1 MKGIDF
7 MLKDIQNE
15 IIRLKKEKDI
25 CILAHSYQSEDILE
39 VADFSGDSYALSVKA
54 SKVPNKTLIMCGVR
68 FMAETA
74 KLLSPEKTVYL
85 ANPDAGC
92 PMAEQFTKEYIS
104 QLRENEY
111 KDYAVVAYINTT
123 TELKTVCDV
132 CVTSS
137 SAVKIVNNMPEKNI
151 LFIPDCNLGSYVAE
165 KCTDKNIKLLN
176 GGCPVHAA
184 ITKEE
189 AMEAKKKHPDAL
201 LLIHP
206 ECKQEVTALADYAG
220 STADIMNFA
229 KESDAKEFIIGT
241 ENSIVQHL
249 QIMCPDKKFYA
260 MSKALICNDMKLTTI
275 MDVYNTVKGD
285 GGEEITMSD
294 DTIEKAVKCINKM
307 IELG

>member
-1 MKGIDF
+1 

-39 VADFSGDSYALSVKA
+39 VADFTGDSYALSVKA
-54 SKVPNKTLIMCGVR
+54 AKAPNKTLVMCGVR

-85 ANPDAGC
+85 ANPGAGC
-92 PMAEQFTKEYIS
+92 PMAEQFSKEYIQ
-104 QLRENEY
+104 QLRDTQY
-111 KDYAVVAYINTT
+111 KDHAVVAYINTT
-123 TELKTVCDV
+123 TDLKTVCDV

-137 SAVKIVNNMPEKNI
+137 SAVKIVKKLPEKDI
-151 LFIPDCNLGSYVAE
+151 LFIPDCNLGSFVAE
-165 KCTDKNIKLLN
+165 QCPEKNIKLLN

-189 AMEAKKKHPDAL
+189 AMEAKRMHPNAL
-201 LLIHP
+201 LLVHP
-206 ECKQEVTALADYAG
+206 ECKKEVTALADFAG

-229 KESDAKEFIIGT
+229 KMSDAEEFIIGT
-241 ENSIVQHL
+241 ENSIIQHL
-249 QIMCPDKKFYA
+249 QIMLPDKKFYA

-275 MDVYNTVKGD
+275 MDVYNTVNGK
-285 GGEEITMSD
+285 GGEEIILSD
-294 DTIEKAVKCINKM
+294 ETIEKAVKCINKM

>member
-1 MKGIDF
+1 
-7 MLKDIQNE
+7 MLKDIQQE

-54 SKVPNKTLIMCGVR
+54 SKVANKTLIMCGVR

-85 ANPDAGC
+85 ANADAGC
-92 PMAEQFTKEYIS
+92 PMAEQFSKEYI
-104 QLRENEY
+104 QKLRDEEY

-123 TELKTVCDV
+123 TDLKTVCDV

-137 SAVKIVNNMPEKNI
+137 SAVKIVNNMPEKDI
-151 LFIPDCNLGSYVAE
+151 LFIPDCNLGAFVQENCPE
-165 KCTDKNIKLLN
+165 KNVKLLN

-189 AMEAKKKHPDAL
+189 ALAAKEKHPDAL
-201 LLIHP
+201 LLVHP
-206 ECKQEVTALADYAG
+206 ECKKEVTALADFAG

-260 MSKALICNDMKLTTI
+260 MSKNLICNDMKLTTI
-275 MDVYNTVKGD
+275 MDVYNTVAGS
-285 GGEEITMSD
+285 GGEEIILSD

>member
-1 MKGIDF
+1 
-7 MLKDIQNE
+7 MLKDIQQE

-39 VADFSGDSYALSVKA
+39 VADFAGDSYALSVKA

-74 KLLSPEKTVYL
+74 KLLSPEKNVYL

-92 PMAEQFTKEYIS
+92 PMAEQFSKEYIEEICES
-104 QLRENEY
+104 EY
-111 KDYAVVAYINTT
+111 KNHAVVAYINTT

-137 SAVKIVNNMPEKNI
+137 SAVKIVNNMPQKDI
-151 LFIPDCNLGSYVAE
+151 LFIPDCNLGSYVKE
-165 KCTDKNIKLLN
+165 NCPEKNIKLLD

-189 AMEAKKKHPDAL
+189 AIAAKEKHPEAL
-201 LLIHP
+201 LLVHP
-206 ECKQEVTALADYAG
+206 ECKKEVTALADFAG

-229 KESDAKEFIIGT
+229 KTSDAKEFIIGT

-249 QIMCPDKKFYA
+249 QIMCPDKKFYV
-260 MSKALICNDMKLTTI
+260 MSKNLICNDMKLTTI
-275 MDVYNTVKGD
+275 TDVYNTVIGN
-285 GGEEITMSD
+285 GGEEIILSE
-294 DTIEKAVKCINKM
+294 DTINKAVRCINKM

>member
-1 MKGIDF
+1 
-7 MLKDIQNE
+7 MLKDIQQE
-15 IIRLKKEKDI
+15 ILRLKKENDI

-39 VADFSGDSYALSVKA
+39 IADFAGDSYALSVKA

-74 KLLSPEKTVYL
+74 KLLSPDKTVFL

-92 PMAEQFTKEYIS
+92 PMAEQFSKEYVQ
-104 QLRENEY
+104 QLRNGEY

-137 SAVKIVNNMPEKNI
+137 SAVKIVKNMPQQNV
-151 LFIPDCNLGSYVAE
+151 LFIPDCNLGSYVAQKCPE
-165 KCTDKNIKLLN
+165 KNVKLLD
-176 GGCPVHAA
+176 GGCPVHAS
-184 ITKEE
+184 ITVEE
-189 AMEAKKKHPDAL
+189 ALEAKRKHPDAL
-201 LLIHP
+201 FLVHP
-206 ECKQEVTALADYAG
+206 ECRKEVTALADFAG

-229 KESDAKEFIIGT
+229 RESDAKEFIIGT

-249 QIMCPDKKFYA
+249 QIMCPDKKFFPL
-260 MSKALICNDMKLTTI
+260 SKNLICSDMKLTTI
-275 MDVYNTVKGD
+275 MDVYNTITGN
-285 GGEEITMSD
+285 GGEEIVLSE
-294 DTIEKAVKCINKM
+294 DTIEKAVSCINKM

>member
-1 MKGIDF
+1 
-7 MLKDIQNE
+7 MLRDIQNE
-15 IIRLKKEKDI
+15 ICKLKKEKDI

-39 VADFSGDSYALSVKA
+39 IADFSGDSYALSVKA

-74 KLLSPEKTVYL
+74 KLLSPDKTVYL

-92 PMAEQFTKEYIS
+92 PMAEQFSKEYI
-104 QLRENEY
+104 QHLREDEY
-111 KDYAVVAYINTT
+111 KDHAVVAYINTT

-137 SAVKIVNNMPEKNI
+137 SAVKIVKKIPEKDI

-165 KCTDKNIKLLN
+165 QCPEKNIKLLN

-189 AMEAKKKHPDAL
+189 AESAKRMHPDAL

-206 ECKQEVTALADYAG
+206 ECKKEVTALADFAG

-229 KESDAKEFIIGT
+229 KNSDAKEFIIGT

-275 MDVYNTVKGD
+275 MDVYNTVIGN
-285 GGEEITMSD
+285 GGEEIILSD
-294 DTIEKAVKCINKM
+294 DTIQKAVSCINKM